1 MRKKVITAFVLAVGI
16 VSSIPTVVSVANTV
30 NRAWT
35 KYAVR
40 GVWTN
45 MTNVQRKDT
54 SSSVYF
60 AYTSGGASNDL
71 LEATIYASHTE
82 NGTFERISYNG
93 KLTPVYNI
101 YKGQGKYMVNYVKE
115 TGRNYAR
122 ITARPNNTATFGGNY
137 QVDLN

>member
-16 VSSIPTVVSVANTV
+16 VSSIPTVVSAANTA
-30 NRAWT
+30 NRAWS

-45 MTNVQRKDT
+45 MTNPQRKDT

-60 AYTSGGASNDL
+60 AYTSGGTSNDL
-71 LEATIYASHTE
+71 LETTIYASHTA

-93 KLTPVYNI
+93 KLTPIYNI

-115 TGRNYAR
+115 TGRNYVTV
-122 ITARPNNTATFGGNY
+122 TARPSNTYTFGGNY
-137 QVDLN
+137 QIDLN

>member
-16 VSSIPTVVSVANTV
+16 VSSIPTVVSAANTA
-30 NRAWT
+30 NSKWS

-45 MTNVQRKDT
+45 MIESQKKDT

-60 AYTSGGASNDL
+60 AYTSGGASTDL
-71 LEATIYASHTE
+71 LETTIYASHTE
-82 NGTFERISYNG
+82 NGAFERISYNG
-93 KLTPVYNI
+93 KLTPIYNI
-101 YKGQGKYMVNYVKE
+101 YKGQSKYMVNYVKE

-122 ITARPNNTATFGGNY
+122 ITARPSNTYTFGGSY
-137 QVDLN
+137 QIDLN